1 MYTETQRHAATQH
14 IAQPSAARLTR
25 SVPVQVH
32 GGGLRHIR
40 ADRRVNEWRA
50 PGRRTI
56 TKAATNER
64 QAVIVLS
71 GGELLYFE
79 LDAAGQLQVRQKA
92 SSQEPG
98 STYRPLSLC
107 EPTPTLI
114 TSGCTQWLPRL

>member
-1 MYTETQRHAATQH
+1 M
-14 IAQPSAARLTR
+14 
-25 SVPVQVH
+25 QVH

-79 LDAAGQLQVRQKA
+79 LDAAGQLQVRGCAMPRRQ
-92 SSQEPG
+92 SCPP
-98 STYRPLSLC
+98 RPLHDCISLVTAFVPVIAHTAVDRC
-107 EPTPTLI
+107 APL
-114 TSGCTQWLPRL
+114 